1 MPQKDVN
8 QILESKEWKK
18 DNVTLIVS
26 KKNVDDDMQVGKKT
40 KKNK

>member
-1 MPQKDVN
+1 MN

-18 DNVTLIVS
+18 DNVTLVVS
-26 KKNVDDDMQVGKKT
+26 KKNIEEDMQVGKKA